1 MFQVIG
7 INQVLHLM
15 FQELL
20 RWHQVKPH
28 IIYLLILKWASLVA
42 QLVKMPADP
51 CVRKISWKMK
61 YLIPWTVQSMGSQR
75 VRHNCATFTFI
86 LILKCKY
93 TSVQFSSVAQYVRL
107 CDPVNC
113 STRPPCPSPTP
124 AVHPNPCPLS
134 W

>member
-1 MFQVIG
+1 MFQMIR

-42 QLVKMPADP
+42 QLVNMPADP

-61 YLIPWTVQSMGSQR
+61 YLIPWTV
-75 VRHNCATFTFI
+75 
-86 LILKCKY
+86 
-93 TSVQFSSVAQYVRL
+93 
-107 CDPVNC
+107 
-113 STRPPCPSPTP
+113 
-124 AVHPNPCPLS
+124 
-134 W
+134 